1 MRQYAGRA
9 VLPLDAF
16 DVFLPQRVLTRDTRL
31 CGVNTAA
38 RLASRF
44 DLKRLPDAFY
54 ADPYPTYT
62 ALRTHEPVKRL
73 DDGGVFL
80 TRHADV
86 LAVYKD
92 VQTYSS
98 DKREAFLPK
107 YGDTPLYAHHTT
119 SLVFNDP
126 PAHTRVRRLIAGAL
140 TPHHIAAMEGRLV
153 DRVDT
158 LLDAIEARGAG
169 APFDAIEAFASAIP
183 VEVIGNLLD
192 VPAAERSPLRDW
204 SLAILGALEPAPSA
218 DQHASG
224 NAAVSEF
231 IAYLEG
237 LVERR
242 RAAPGDPEVDV
253 LTRLIAGEPGGEQL
267 SADELLHNCIFLLNA
282 GHETTTN
289 LIGNG
294 LRCLL
299 EWPEQKARLL
309 AEPAL
314 VRGAVEEFLRFE
326 SSNQLGNRI
335 TTRAARVGGVE
346 LAPKTQVT
354 LCIGAANRDPD
365 AFPDP
370 DRFDIARH
378 PNRHVAFGSGIHQ
391 CVGMGL
397 ARLEG
402 KVAIERFLRRFPDYA
417 AAGPA
422 ERAHRVRFRG
432 HARLPLIAKPAN
444 ATASPSPRPAGSN
457 ALAASRH

>member
-1 MRQYAGRA
+1 MEA
-9 VLPLDAF
+9 D
-16 DVFLPQRVLTRDTRL
+16 
-31 CGVNTAA
+31 A
-38 RLASRF
+38 RLAARF

-54 ADPYPTYT
+54 ANPYPTYK

-73 DDGGVFL
+73 EGGGVFL

-98 DKREAFLPK
+98 DKQAEFRPK
-107 YGDTPLYAHHTT
+107 YGDAPLYAHHTT

-126 PAHTRVRRLIAGAL
+126 PAHTRVRRLIGGAL
-140 TPHHIAAMEGRLV
+140 TPRHIAAMQGRLV
-153 DRVDT
+153 ERVDA
-158 LLDAIEARGAG
+158 LLDAIEALGVGA
-169 APFDAIEAFASAIP
+169 AFDAIEAFASAIP

-192 VPAAERSPLRDW
+192 VPASERSPLRDW

-218 DQHASG
+218 GQLEIG
-224 NAAVSEF
+224 NAAVREF
-231 IAYLEG
+231 VAYLKD
-237 LVERR
+237 LVVRR
-242 RAAPGDPEVDV
+242 RAAPGDPETDV
-253 LTRLIAGEPGGEQL
+253 LTRLIDGEPGGEQL

-299 EWPEQKARLL
+299 EWPGQRARLL
-309 AEPAL
+309 AEPSL

-335 TTRAARVGGVE
+335 TTRAARIGSVDLE
-346 LAPKTQVT
+346 PQTQVT
-354 LCIGAANRDPD
+354 LCIGAANRDPE
-365 AFPDP
+365 AFADP
-370 DRFDIARH
+370 DRLDIARH

-402 KVAIERFLRRFPDYA
+402 KVAIERFLRRFPNYA

-422 ERAHRVRFRG
+422 VRAHRARFRG
-432 HARLPLIAKPAN
+432 HVRLPLVA
-444 ATASPSPRPAGSN
+444 
-457 ALAASRH
+457 RHAEIVRA